1 MTLSDLRTAI
11 SDVDAS
17 ILELVARRQALARAV
32 EQAKEADA
40 SAIRDFTREREVL
53 HRARETAAELGISGD
68 VAEELMTCLIRYSL
82 SVQERQRVARSGGG
96 SGRRALVIGGA
107 GRMGS
112 WFAEFLASQGY
123 TVEIAD
129 PVRLEGFRQL
139 EDWRASPLDHDFIVV
154 ATDLRTTRSIL
165 TDLAE
170 RRPSGIIFD
179 IGSLKS
185 PLRDPLRAMAQSGL
199 AVTSIHPM
207 FGPGTDLLSGRHV
220 ILVDLGRTDA
230 NRGVER
236 LFAST
241 MATVVHM
248 DLETHDRT
256 IAYILGL
263 SHAVNISFFTSL
275 AESGEAAAS
284 LAHLSSTTFDR
295 QLAVAADVAEENPH
309 LYFEIQHLNDYGSE
323 ALSALSDTVERLQS
337 IVRAGDEAA
346 FVTLMERGRT
356 YLEQRTV
363 HTPQRG
369 TVVG

>member
-1 MTLSDLRTAI
+1 MTLAELRAKI
-11 SDVDAS
+11 SDVDRA

-32 EQAKEADA
+32 EHTKGADVA
-40 SAIRDFTREREVL
+40 AIRDYAREREVL
-53 HRARETAAELGISGD
+53 HGARTTAAELGISAD
-68 VAEELMTCLIRYSL
+68 VAEELMTALIRDSL
-82 SVQERQRVARSGGG
+82 GVQERQRVARRGGG

-123 TVEIAD
+123 AVQIAD
-129 PVRLEGFRQL
+129 PMPSEGFPQIA
-139 EDWRASPLDHDFIVV
+139 DWRSSPLDHDVIVV
-154 ATDLRTTRSIL
+154 ATDLRTTRVL
-165 TDLAE
+165 LEELAQ
-170 RRPSGIIFD
+170 RRPPGVVFD

-185 PLRDPLRAMAQSGL
+185 PLRGSLQAMVRAGV

-207 FGPGTDLLSGRHV
+207 FGPHTKLLSGRHV
-220 ILVDLGRTDA
+220 ILVDLGRADA
-230 NRGVER
+230 NRAVED

-241 MATVVHM
+241 MATVVRM
-248 DLETHDRT
+248 DLESHDHA

-275 AESGEAAAS
+275 AESGETVRS

-323 ALSALSDTVERLQS
+323 ALSALLHAVERLRS
-337 IVRAGDEAA
+337 VVRSGDEEAFAA
-346 FVTLMERGRT
+346 LMQNGRAYLKRRTARG
-356 YLEQRTV
+356 
-363 HTPQRG
+363 P
-369 TVVG
+369 